1 VTPRVLLID
10 NYDSFTWNLAQG
22 MGMLGA
28 EVMVRLND
36 AITADEA
43 TALAP
48 THLVISP
55 GPGRPEG
62 AGRSLALLALFLP
75 RVPVLGVCLG
85 HQAIAA
91 LLGGNVVAAQ
101 RPIHGKASAV
111 YHDGRTLYEG
121 LPNPFDAGRY
131 HSLAVAAEP
140 LPADLAVS
148 AYTSEGEVMG
158 VRHRR
163 LPVEG
168 VQFHPESILTPH
180 GGRLL
185 RNFLDLDPA
194 QLDPARLDPP
204 RLDPPPGVAS

>member
-22 MGMLGA
+22 LGMLGA
-28 EVMVRLND
+28 EVVVRLND
-36 AITADEA
+36 AITAAEA
-43 TALAP
+43 VDLAP
-48 THLVISP
+48 THLVVSP

-62 AGRSLALLALFLP
+62 AGRSLEMLALFLP
-75 RVPVLGVCLG
+75 RLPVLGVCLG

-91 LLGGNVVAAQ
+91 LLGGNVVAAA
-101 RPIHGKASAV
+101 RPTHGKASAV
-111 YHDGRTLYEG
+111 YHDGRTVYEG

-148 AYTSEGEVMG
+148 AYTSGGEVMG
-158 VRHRR
+158 VRHRS

-180 GGRLL
+180 GARLL
-185 RNFLDLDPA
+185 RNFLDLDP
-194 QLDPARLDPP
+194 PAGGAP
-204 RLDPPPGVAS
+204 

>member
-22 MGMLGA
+22 LGMLGA
-28 EVMVRLND
+28 EVVVRLND

-43 TALAP
+43 IALAP
-48 THLVISP
+48 THLVVSP

-91 LLGGNVVAAQ
+91 LLGGSVVAAE
-101 RPIHGKASAV
+101 RPTHGKASAV
-111 YHDGRTLYEG
+111 YHDGRALYEG

-140 LPADLAVS
+140 LPVDLLVS
-148 AYTSEGEVMG
+148 AYTSGGEVMG
-158 VRHRR
+158 VRHRS
-163 LPVEG
+163 LPAEG

-185 RNFLDLDPA
+185 RNFLDLDP
-194 QLDPARLDPP
+194 PAGAHGGAP
-204 RLDPPPGVAS
+204 

>member
-22 MGMLGA
+22 LGMLGA
-28 EVMVRLND
+28 EVVVRLND

-43 TALAP
+43 IDLSP
-48 THLVISP
+48 THLVVSP

-91 LLGGNVVAAQ
+91 LLGGRVVAAQ
-101 RPIHGKASAV
+101 QPIHGKASAV

-148 AYTSEGEVMG
+148 AYTSGGEVMG
-158 VRHRR
+158 VRHRI
-163 LPVEG
+163 LPAEG

-185 RNFLDLDPA
+185 RNFLDLDP
-194 QLDPARLDPP
+194 PA
-204 RLDPPPGVAS
+204 VAS

>member
-1 VTPRVLLID
+1 VTPPRVLLID

-22 MGMLGA
+22 LGMLGA

-43 TALAP
+43 MALAP
-48 THLVISP
+48 THLVVSP

-75 RVPVLGVCLG
+75 RLPVLGVCLG

-101 RPIHGKASAV
+101 HPIHGKASAV

-121 LPNPFDAGRY
+121 LPNPFEAGRY

-158 VRHRR
+158 VRHRT

-185 RNFLDLDPA
+185 RNFLDLDP
-194 QLDPARLDPP
+194 P
-204 RLDPPPGVAS
+204 RGASGEASRGAS

>member
-22 MGMLGA
+22 LGMLGA
-28 EVMVRLND
+28 EVVVRLND
-36 AITADEA
+36 AITTAEA
-43 TALAP
+43 LDVAP
-48 THLVISP
+48 THLVVSP

-62 AGRSLALLALFLP
+62 AGRSLEMLALFLP

-91 LLGGNVVAAQ
+91 LLGGSVVPAT

-140 LPADLAVS
+140 LPAELAVS
-148 AYTSEGEVMG
+148 AYTSGGEVMG
-158 VRHRR
+158 VRHRS
-163 LPVEG
+163 LPAEG

-180 GGRLL
+180 GARLL
-185 RNFLDLDPA
+185 RNFLDLDP
-194 QLDPARLDPP
+194 PA
-204 RLDPPPGVAS
+204 GGA

>member
-22 MGMLGA
+22 LGMLGA

-36 AITADEA
+36 GITADEA

-91 LLGGNVVAAQ
+91 LLRGNVVAAQ

-140 LPADLAVS
+140 LPADLTVS

-158 VRHRR
+158 VRHRS

-185 RNFLDLDPA
+185 RNFLDLH
-194 QLDPARLDPP
+194 PP
-204 RLDPPPGVAS
+204 RGASGEATRGAS